1 MPAAFVRVQLPAG
14 RRCRRA
20 LFQDDRCFL
29 RHSDAGSISPGG
41 GCEGRSTHAA
51 RDSSASSPTPI
62 VVLVWLRRSAG
73 RRSWRECDTQP
84 APAFGR
90 HTRHAPVT
98 SIVWLVS
105 GDVHGA
111 RLAVGGRAPRVAFDR
126 ASSRASAAPGRAT
139 TRSRPRSVRSRRCSS
154 GHELAGGRAGRSRPA
169 RRLEHVGFAAPRCI
183 HRPW

>member
-111 RLAVGGRAPRVAFDR
+111 HFDAPAAHGADFSAGTWPHIVEGVIITPVAARYWIKLLLTTFKTRQTRTLPTPDALA
-126 ASSRASAAPGRAT
+126 
-139 TRSRPRSVRSRRCSS
+139 
-154 GHELAGGRAGRSRPA
+154 RAGA
-169 RRLEHVGFAAPRCI
+169 VCA
-183 HRPW
+183 